1 MDGREDRAIRKA
13 AWRLLPLLILLYL
26 VAYID
31 RQNVSFAK
39 LQMLDSL
46 GLTEVAYGLGASLFF
61 IGYLIFEVPS
71 NMALHRLGARRWIA
85 RIMLTWG
92 LVTITLAWTRSATM
106 FYILRFLLGA
116 AEAGLYP
123 GIIYYMTLWFPARYR
138 VQVVGYFTLGSSLG
152 NMIGALVNGCLLD
165 MGGTFGLAGWQWV
178 FLATGIPPVILTF
191 VTLRFLP
198 DSPHQARFLDPA
210 ERAAIVAA
218 VARDTPKTARHGNPL
233 AVLLQG
239 RIFVLAFF
247 YMMISIAIY
256 GIGYWLPTVVQG
268 FGVSS
273 SVNGMLNMIPWFLT
287 SLVLLWLPGR
297 LRTPTAILRC
307 VGLAVVL
314 HRHLRRIACGGTGGA
329 HDRRPLPLCHDP
341 LLLVGAAPAACRRR
355 GGGWH
360 RRHQRARQYRR
371 VHRPEHHAVG
381 QGHDR
386 QRHGADAGAG
396 RMPAHARPRCDRGL
410 AHDGFA
416 SGAGSARTRHSLTWE
431 THGRQVSGGLAG
443 ATISTSP
450 DTPRHRPR
458 RPDFSGRR
466 TACAC
471 L

>member
-39 LQMLDSL
+39 LQMVDSL

-314 HRHLRRIACGGTGGA
+314 GVLCFCIGTFAASPAVELAALTIGAPCLYVMIPCFWSVPPRLLAGAEAAAGIAAINALANIGGFIGQNIMPWVKATTGNVTAPMLVPAGCLLMLGLGA
-329 HDRRPLPLCHDP
+329 IVAWRMMGSQAVP
-341 LLLVGAAPAACRRR
+341 AAPA
-355 GGGWH
+355 
-360 RRHQRARQYRR
+360 
-371 VHRPEHHAVG
+371 
-381 QGHDR
+381 
-386 QRHGADAGAG
+386 
-396 RMPAHARPRCDRGL
+396 PAIR
-410 AHDGFA
+410 
-416 SGAGSARTRHSLTWE
+416 
-431 THGRQVSGGLAG
+431 
-443 ATISTSP
+443 
-450 DTPRHRPR
+450 
-458 RPDFSGRR
+458 
-466 TACAC
+466 
-471 L
+471 

>member
-314 HRHLRRIACGGTGGA
+314 GVLCFCIGTFAASPAVELAALTIGAPCLYVMIPCFWSVPPRLLAGAEAAAGIAAINALANIGGFIGQNIMPWVKATTGNVTAPMLVPAGCLLMLGLGA
-329 HDRRPLPLCHDP
+329 IVAWRMMGSQAVP
-341 LLLVGAAPAACRRR
+341 AAPA
-355 GGGWH
+355 
-360 RRHQRARQYRR
+360 
-371 VHRPEHHAVG
+371 
-381 QGHDR
+381 
-386 QRHGADAGAG
+386 
-396 RMPAHARPRCDRGL
+396 PAIR
-410 AHDGFA
+410 
-416 SGAGSARTRHSLTWE
+416 
-431 THGRQVSGGLAG
+431 
-443 ATISTSP
+443 
-450 DTPRHRPR
+450 
-458 RPDFSGRR
+458 
-466 TACAC
+466 
-471 L
+471 

>member
-297 LRTPTAILRC
+297 LRTQTAILRC

-314 HRHLRRIACGGTGGA
+314 GVLCFCIGTFAASPAVELAALTIGAPCLYVMIPCFWSVPPRLLAGAEAAAGIAAINALANIGGFIGQNIMPWVKATTGNVTAPMLVPAGCLLMLGLGA
-329 HDRRPLPLCHDP
+329 IVAWRMMGSQAVP
-341 LLLVGAAPAACRRR
+341 AAPA
-355 GGGWH
+355 
-360 RRHQRARQYRR
+360 
-371 VHRPEHHAVG
+371 
-381 QGHDR
+381 
-386 QRHGADAGAG
+386 
-396 RMPAHARPRCDRGL
+396 PAIR
-410 AHDGFA
+410 
-416 SGAGSARTRHSLTWE
+416 
-431 THGRQVSGGLAG
+431 
-443 ATISTSP
+443 
-450 DTPRHRPR
+450 
-458 RPDFSGRR
+458 
-466 TACAC
+466 
-471 L
+471 

>member
-1 MDGREDRAIRKA
+1 MDGREDRAIKKA

-39 LQMLDSL
+39 LQMVDSL

-71 NMALHRLGARRWIA
+71 NMALHKLGARRWIA

-92 LVTITLAWTRSATM
+92 LVTVALAWTGSTTM

-152 NMIGALVNGCLLD
+152 NMIGALVNGFLLD

-178 FLATGIPPVILTF
+178 FLATGIPPVVLTF

-198 DSPHQARFLDPA
+198 DSPRQARFLDTA
-210 ERAAIVAA
+210 EREAIVAA
-218 VARDTPKTARHGNPL
+218 VARDMPKTVRHGNPL

-256 GIGYWLPTVVQG
+256 GIGYWLPTVVHG

-297 LRTPTAILRC
+297 LRTQTAILRC
-307 VGLAVVL
+307 VGVAVVL
-314 HRHLRRIACGGTGGA
+314 GVLCFCISTFATSPAVELAALAIGA
-329 HDRRPLPLCHDP
+329 PCLYVMIPCFWSVP
-341 LLLVGAAPAACRRR
+341 
-355 GGGWH
+355 
-360 RRHQRARQYRR
+360 
-371 VHRPEHHAVG
+371 
-381 QGHDR
+381 
-386 QRHGADAGAG
+386 
-396 RMPAHARPRCDRGL
+396 PRL
-410 AHDGFA
+410 
-416 SGAGSARTRHSLTWE
+416 
-431 THGRQVSGGLAG
+431 LAG
-443 ATISTSP
+443 AEAAAGIAAINALANIGGFIGQNIMPWVKAATGNVTAPMLVPAGCLLMLGLGAILAWRTTLEGSAQPPEAPIVS
-450 DTPRHRPR
+450 R
-458 RPDFSGRR
+458 RW
-466 TACAC
+466 
-471 L
+471 

>member
-1 MDGREDRAIRKA
+1 MDGREDRAIKKA
-13 AWRLLPLLILLYL
+13 AWRLLPLLIVLYL

-39 LQMLDSL
+39 LQMLGSL
-46 GLTEVAYGLGASLFF
+46 GMTEAAYGLGASLFF

-71 NMALHRLGARRWIA
+71 NIALHKLGARRWIA

-92 LVTITLAWTRSATM
+92 LVTIALAWTSSTTA
-106 FYILRFLLGA
+106 FYILRFLLGT

-152 NMIGALVNGCLLD
+152 NMIGALVNGFLLD

-198 DSPHQARFLDPA
+198 DSPRQARFLDPA
-210 ERAAIVAA
+210 ERAAIMAA
-218 VARDTPKTARHGNPL
+218 VGRDKPETARHGNPL

-256 GIGYWLPTVVQG
+256 GIGYWLPTVVHG

-297 LRTPTAILRC
+297 LRTQTAILRC

-314 HRHLRRIACGGTGGA
+314 GVLCFCISTVAASPAAELAALAIGAPCLYVMIPCFWSVPPRLLSGAEAAAGIAAINALANIGGFIGQNIMPWVKAATGNVTAPMLVPAGCLLMLGLGA
-329 HDRRPLPLCHDP
+329 IVAGRTI
-341 LLLVGAAPAACRRR
+341 GSQAAPAA
-355 GGGWH
+355 
-360 RRHQRARQYRR
+360 
-371 VHRPEHHAVG
+371 
-381 QGHDR
+381 
-386 QRHGADAGAG
+386 
-396 RMPAHARPRCDRGL
+396 PAPAIR
-410 AHDGFA
+410 
-416 SGAGSARTRHSLTWE
+416 
-431 THGRQVSGGLAG
+431 
-443 ATISTSP
+443 
-450 DTPRHRPR
+450 
-458 RPDFSGRR
+458 
-466 TACAC
+466 
-471 L
+471 

>member
-314 HRHLRRIACGGTGGA
+314 GVLCFCIGTFAASPAVELAALTIGAPCLYVMIPCFWSVPPRLLSGAEAAAGIAAINALANIGGFIGQNIMPWVKATTGNVTAPMLVPAGCLLMLGLGA
-329 HDRRPLPLCHDP
+329 IVAWRMMGSQAVP
-341 LLLVGAAPAACRRR
+341 AAPA
-355 GGGWH
+355 
-360 RRHQRARQYRR
+360 
-371 VHRPEHHAVG
+371 
-381 QGHDR
+381 
-386 QRHGADAGAG
+386 
-396 RMPAHARPRCDRGL
+396 PAIR
-410 AHDGFA
+410 
-416 SGAGSARTRHSLTWE
+416 
-431 THGRQVSGGLAG
+431 
-443 ATISTSP
+443 
-450 DTPRHRPR
+450 
-458 RPDFSGRR
+458 
-466 TACAC
+466 
-471 L
+471 